1 MKLHELPVNEIF
13 DELELFIMSD
23 YTTTHLQMDDVKTEC
38 IDKFFERME
47 DIASIKGMT
56 NTELKRVWNVVNQI
70 YDTILVEMI
79 CEELKEICVGD
90 ELPFI

>member
-79 CEELKEICVGD
+79 CDELKEICVGD

>member
-47 DIASIKGMT
+47 DIATIKGMT
-56 NTELKRVWNVVNQI
+56 QTELKRVWNVVNQI

-79 CEELKEICVGD
+79 CDELKEICVGD
-90 ELPFI
+90 ELPF